1 MHEIATHL
9 DAGRW
14 LRYEHRAVNYDKAKA
29 PAYVVDGG
37 LPSECSHCS
46 TLVWLGP
53 TPKPVTMQAGN
64 AWLRCQS
71 CIMTSKRPQD

>member
-9 DAGRW
+9 DARGW
-14 LRYEHRAVNYDKAKA
+14 LQYEHMAVNYDKAKA

-37 LPSECSHCS
+37 PPSECAQCS

-53 TPKPVTMQAGN
+53 TQKPVTV
-64 AWLRCQS
+64 
-71 CIMTSKRPQD
+71 